1 MGLIKAGLGA
11 LGSTLG
17 DQWKEFFY
25 CDSLDADVLVAKGQK
40 RVSDRSSNTRGSD
53 NIITNGSG
61 ISVANGQ
68 CMMIVEN
75 GKVMEV
81 SAEPGT
87 YTYDMSTEPSI
98 FNGDLRESVIETFE
112 LIKERFQYGGDPN
125 KDQRIYYFNTKEI
138 PGNKFGTVNPVP
150 FRIVDTNIGLDVDI
164 SVRANGLYSYKIE
177 DPILFYTNVTGNVA
191 DEFRREEIDN
201 TLRSEFLNALQP
213 AFAKIS
219 AQGIRYSELPG
230 HTMELSDALNEVL
243 SEKWREL
250 RGIRVLSVS
259 LNSITAPEEDEEMIK
274 RVQRDAVYRNPSMA
288 GATMVGAQ
296 SDAMRDAAKNEAGAF
311 TGYMGMGMAQN
322 AGGANASDFFK
333 MAEEEERRLKENPRA
348 SERVGNPGGAYTE
361 WKCSECGH
369 ENTGKFCSNCGA
381 KGPTLDGATCRNC
394 GWKSEG
400 PETPNFCPECG
411 TKF

>member
-25 CDSLDADVLVAKGQK
+25 CDALESDVLVAKGQK
-40 RVSDRSSNTRGSD
+40 RVSSRSSNTRGSE

-61 ISVANGQ
+61 IAVANGQ
-68 CMMIVEN
+68 AMIIVEN
-75 GKVMEV
+75 GEV
-81 SAEPGT
+81 IEFSAEPGT
-87 YTYDMSTEPSI
+87 YTYDMSEEPSV
-98 FNGDLRESVIETFE
+98 FNGDLRESVIETFNTV
-112 LIKERFQYGGDPN
+112 KKRFEYGGDPN

-177 DPILFYTNVTGNVA
+177 DPILFYTNVTGNVN
-191 DEFRREEIDN
+191 DEFKREEIDA

-219 AQGIRYSELPG
+219 AMGVRYSELPG
-230 HTMELSDALNEVL
+230 HTVELSDALNEVL

-259 LNSITAPEEDEEMIK
+259 LNSITAPDEDEEMIK

-296 SDAMRDAAKNEAGAF
+296 SDAMRDAAKNEAGAM
-311 TGYMGMGMAQN
+311 TGYMGMGMAQSS
-322 AGGANASDFFK
+322 GGANASDFFK
-333 MAEEEERRLKENPRA
+333 MAEEEERRA
-348 SERVGNPGGAYTE
+348 SSQQPKPTSAK
-361 WKCSECGH
+361 WFCKECGT

-381 KGPTLDGATCRNC
+381 QGPTLATAKCRNC
-394 GWKSEG
+394 GWESSEG
-400 PETPNFCPECG
+400 ETPNFCPECG